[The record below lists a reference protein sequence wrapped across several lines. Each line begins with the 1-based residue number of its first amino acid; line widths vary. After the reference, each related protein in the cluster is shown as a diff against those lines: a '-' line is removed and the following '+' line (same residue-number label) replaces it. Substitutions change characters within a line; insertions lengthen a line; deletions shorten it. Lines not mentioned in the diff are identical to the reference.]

1 MIKITREMKWYS
13 LVVGKHIERLTSVPV
28 QINQNN
34 EFHFKNTYNFFNHIH
49 TPQHVLVLNEV

>member
-1 MIKITREMKWYS
+1 MKWYS